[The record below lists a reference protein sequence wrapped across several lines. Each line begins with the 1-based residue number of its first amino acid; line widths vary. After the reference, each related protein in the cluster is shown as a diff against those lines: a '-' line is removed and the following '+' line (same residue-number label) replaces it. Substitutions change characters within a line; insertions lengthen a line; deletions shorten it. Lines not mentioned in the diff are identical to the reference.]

1 MPVHIFGLV
10 LDGGRRQADHS
21 AMTRAATGP
30 RLRPDKNEAT
40 RRRLLGAALKVVG
53 RHGYA
58 GTSIGRITRR
68 ARVALGTF
76 YTHFGS
82 QQDLFDQLLP
92 HLGEQLLAAIR
103 LRLAGMTD
111 TGEREA
117 AGFDTF
123 FEFLAE
129 YPEFYRVLNE
139 AEIFAPRAHAAHLEN
154 MLQGYL
160 RAFGQAS
167 ARGELAGF
175 SEAEFEPV
183 IYMLLGARQYL
194 AMRYPASAGTPPGHP
209 PPAVREAYLKVFSGG
224 LLSRDRG
231 PDQGAV
237 PIAPVASAENGAA
250 RARGALHAGAAP
262 AAALVRI
269 RFSGDGLRRVVRAE
283 LARGDVSY
291 AGSSL
296 LATMEA
302 LAYRLLDDGAGDVA
316 GLRPR
321 DWADVHFQRPAAG
334 ATLLPAAGIRLSAS
348 LRADGALVE
357 VCAHDAERRLLAIC
371 GFRPASMPYAAAP
384 VSPSVDDGRP
394 TFASEHDDTH

>member
-1 MPVHIFGLV
+1 
-10 LDGGRRQADHS
+10 
-21 AMTRAATGP
+21 MTRAATGP
-30 RLRPDKNEAT
+30 RLRPDKTEAT

-111 TGEREA
+111 TREREA

-123 FEFLAE
+123 FEFMAE

-167 ARGELAGF
+167 ARGELTGI

-194 AMRYPASAGTPPGHP
+194 AMRYPSGAGNPPGRP
-209 PPAVREAYLKVFSGG
+209 PPAVREAYLKVFIGG
-224 LLSRDRG
+224 LLSRDRALG
-231 PDQGAV
+231 QDADVAAQALAGGA
-237 PIAPVASAENGAA
+237 SGAA
-250 RARGALHAGAAP
+250 RGRDQAAGGMARSTGLARL
-262 AAALVRI
+262 
-269 RFSGDGLRRVVRAE
+269 RFSGEGVRRVVRADF
-283 LARGDVSY
+283 ARGDAASG
-291 AGSSL
+291 ATSL
-296 LATMEA
+296 LAAMD
-302 LAYRLLDDGAGDVA
+302 LLGRRLLERGACN
-316 GLRPR
+316 GLGPA
-321 DWADVHFQRPAAG
+321 DCHDQEWADVHFQRLATGAPANSDA
-334 ATLLPAAGIRLSAS
+334 PIRLSAS
-348 LRADGALVE
+348 LRGDGALVE
-357 VCAHDAERRLLAIC
+357 VFAHDAERRLLAIC
-371 GFRPASMPYAAAP
+371 GLRPGATPR
-384 VSPSVDDGRP
+384 VSPSADAGRP
-394 TFASEHDDTH
+394 PVESEHDDTH

>member
-1 MPVHIFGLV
+1 
-10 LDGGRRQADHS
+10 
-21 AMTRAATGP
+21 MTRAATGP

-40 RRRLLGAALKVVG
+40 RRRLLVAALKVVG

-103 LRLAGMTD
+103 RRLAGMTD
-111 TGEREA
+111 TSEREA

-123 FEFLAE
+123 FEFLTE

-167 ARGELAGF
+167 ARGELTGF

-194 AMRYPASAGTPPGHP
+194 AMRYPSSAGSPPGSP
-209 PPAVREAYLKVFSGG
+209 PPAVREAYLKVFIGG
-224 LLSRDRG
+224 LLSRDRAPG
-231 PDQGAV
+231 QGADAQV
-237 PIAPVASAENGAA
+237 RAPAGAVDGAA
-250 RARGALHAGAAP
+250 RGRNLP
-262 AAALVRI
+262 AAGVTRSSGLARL
-269 RFSGDGLRRVVRAE
+269 RFSGEGMRRVVRADF
-283 LARGDVSY
+283 ARDDADGG
-291 AGSSL
+291 ASSL
-296 LATMEA
+296 LGAMDQ
-302 LAYRLLDDGAGDVA
+302 LAQRLRDDAAGDAAGGAA
-316 GLRPR
+316 GLAIGQDRE
-321 DWADVHFQRPAAG
+321 WADVHFQRLATG
-334 ATLLPAAGIRLSAS
+334 APVRPGALIRLSAS
-348 LRADGALVE
+348 LRGDGALVE
-357 VCAHDAERRLLAIC
+357 VFAHDAERRLLAIC
-371 GFRPASMPYAAAP
+371 GFRPGAMPR
-384 VSPSVDDGRP
+384 VSSSADAGRP
-394 TFASEHDDTH
+394 PVASEHDDTH

>member
-1 MPVHIFGLV
+1 MAVHFFEV
-10 LDGGRRQADHS
+10 CLDAGRRRADHCS
-21 AMTRAATGP
+21 MTRAATGP

-123 FEFLAE
+123 FEFLSE

-194 AMRYPASAGTPPGHP
+194 AMRYPASAAGANGHP
-209 PPAVREAYLKVFSGG
+209 PAAVREAYLKVFTGG
-224 LLSRDRG
+224 LLSRRRAPSQGSPVEVGALASRG
-231 PDQGAV
+231 HGAV
-237 PIAPVASAENGAA
+237 LDNAPAVGAGAA
-250 RARGALHAGAAP
+250 RVALARLRFTGEGA
-262 AAALVRI
+262 
-269 RFSGDGLRRVVRAE
+269 RRVVRAD
-283 LARGDVSY
+283 LAQGTDP
-291 AGSSL
+291 GGGSL
-296 LATMEA
+296 L
-302 LAYRLLDDGAGDVA
+302 LAAMDQLAHRLLDEGAGEASGPA
-316 GLRPR
+316 GGPARE
-321 DWADVHFQRPAAG
+321 WADVHFQRLAPDASVAPGAA
-334 ATLLPAAGIRLSAS
+334 IRLSAG

-357 VCAHDAERRLLAIC
+357 VCAHDEGRRLLAIC
-371 GFRPASMPYAAAP
+371 GFRPGAMPRAVTSADA
-384 VSPSVDDGRP
+384 GRP
-394 TFASEHDDTH
+394 IFASDHDDTH